1 MDGWLLG
8 LRLGITCGRIR
19 KELNF
24 VCAIV
29 GKITRILSGMDDWIG
44 EDRNRYKWTIK

>member
-1 MDGWLLG
+1 MDGFLSWDYVWKNK
-8 LRLGITCGRIR
+8 

-29 GKITRILSGMDDWIG
+29 GKITRILSGMDRIG
-44 EDRNRYKWTIK
+44 